1 LQGHVFLL
9 LPVSRLARV
18 PIGLSPVWQAAAR
31 VPARKATE
39 SATPDRRTQ
48 APRPAPAPANA
59 AHPPSRLAPHHPARH
74 ARGMTYTIGIDV
86 GGTFTDIVVATG
98 DGRTITA
105 KAATTPRDQSD
116 GVLAGIALAAQALDL
131 DTAALLSATSRIVHG
146 TTVATNALLEGK
158 AARVGMLT
166 TAGHRDV
173 IEMREGLKPDRYN
186 LRMAPPEPLV
196 PRERR
201 LPVRERIRADG
212 SVETALDPA
221 SLDAALAEL
230 AAADVQAV
238 AICFLHAWRNPA
250 HEQAAAEAARARLQ
264 QAYVTTSADVLP
276 QIKEFERFSTTVAN
290 AAVGPV
296 IRNYLGRLQ
305 ERLGQA
311 GYRGELLV
319 ILSHGGVA
327 SVPEAIRLAAG
338 TALSGPAGGVA
349 AAVALARAGV
359 APNLIAFDMGGTST
373 DIALVRN
380 GAPALAAGKT
390 VADARIAL
398 PGLDIVTLGAGGG
411 SIGRI
416 DRAGLLA
423 VGPDSAG
430 ADPGPACY
438 GQGGTA
444 ATVTDANLVLGYLD
458 PANFLGGRR
467 QLDRGAAVAAV
478 QRVADGLGL
487 ATEAAAYGIHRLV
500 NTRMADGVRV
510 ATVRRGVDPRG
521 FALLAF
527 GGAAGLHVTA
537 VAAELGIGRVVVPVA
552 ASVLSAWG
560 MLNTDLRIELTRSQ
574 SQTHGI
580 DVAALRSAFA
590 DMEREGRAR
599 LGWFDGTV
607 AVRRAADMRYGEQV
621 FEIPVD
627 LDAVDWE
634 APDLAR
640 RLEAAF
646 HAAHEALYTYA
657 SPDQDVVLVNARA
670 SVIGRLPAAGSGT
683 RHAATAPAQ
692 PKAERQVWLDGWQTV
707 PVFAFDAL
715 ADGQAVTGPAVVESA
730 TTTVLLRPGDRGRF
744 DAAGW
749 LDVTLA
755 A

>member
-1 LQGHVFLL
+1 
-9 LPVSRLARV
+9 
-18 PIGLSPVWQAAAR
+18 
-31 VPARKATE
+31 
-39 SATPDRRTQ
+39 
-48 APRPAPAPANA
+48 
-59 AHPPSRLAPHHPARH
+59 
-74 ARGMTYTIGIDV
+74 MTYTIGIDV
-86 GGTFTDIVVATG
+86 GGTFTDIVVSSP

-105 KAATTPRDQSD
+105 KAASTPRDQSD
-116 GVLAGIALAAQALDL
+116 GVLDGLGLAAQAIGL
-131 DTAALLSATSRIVHG
+131 DTAGLLAATSRIVHG

-166 TAGHRDV
+166 TEGHRDV

-186 LRMAPPEPLV
+186 LRMAPPDPLV
-196 PRERR
+196 PRRLR
-201 LPVRERIRADG
+201 LPVRERTRADG
-212 SVETALDPA
+212 SIEHALDRA
-221 SLDAALAEL
+221 SLDQAVARL
-230 AAADVQAV
+230 AAEGVQAV
-238 AICFLHAWRNPA
+238 AVCFLHAWRNPA
-250 HEQAAAEAARARLQ
+250 HEQAAADAVRARMQ
-264 QAYVTTSADVLP
+264 QAYVTASSDVLP

-296 IRNYLGRLQ
+296 IEHYLGRLQ
-305 ERLGQA
+305 ARLGEA

-327 SVPEAIRLAAG
+327 SVAEAIRLAAG

-359 APNLIAFDMGGTST
+359 ARDLIAFDMGGTST
-373 DIALVRN
+373 DIALVR
-380 GAPALAAGKT
+380 GGEPTLSGGKT
-390 VADARIAL
+390 VANARIAL

-467 QLDRGAAVAAV
+467 LLDVAAATEAV
-478 QRVADGLGL
+478 QRVADGLRL
-487 ATEAAAYGIHRLV
+487 SVAEAAFGIHRLV

-527 GGAAGLHVTA
+527 GGAAGLHVSA
-537 VAAELGIGRVVVPVA
+537 VAAELGIARVVVPVA

-560 MLNTDLRIELTRSQ
+560 MLNTDLRIELMRSQ

-580 DVAALRSAFA
+580 DVAALRAAFA
-590 DMEREGRAR
+590 EMDQEGRAR
-599 LGWFDGTV
+599 LAWFDGDVT
-607 AVRRAADMRYGEQV
+607 VRRSADMRYGEQV
-621 FEIPVD
+621 FEIAVD
-627 LDAVDWE
+627 LEGLDWG
-634 APDLAR
+634 AADLAKR
-640 RLEAAF
+640 IEAAF
-646 HAAHEALYTYA
+646 HRAHEALYTYA

-670 SVIGRLPAAGSGT
+670 SVIGRLPAVASGATGGAGESGS
-683 RHAATAPAQ
+683 
-692 PKAERQVWLDGWQTV
+692 PKGRRRAWLGGWTEL
-707 PVFAFDAL
+707 PVFDFAAL
-715 ADGQAVTGPAVVESA
+715 GADQVLAGPAIVESD
-730 TTTVLLRPGDRGRF
+730 TTTVLLRSGDTARF
-744 DAAGW
+744 DARGW
-749 LDVTLA
+749 LDIAVG
-755 A
+755 